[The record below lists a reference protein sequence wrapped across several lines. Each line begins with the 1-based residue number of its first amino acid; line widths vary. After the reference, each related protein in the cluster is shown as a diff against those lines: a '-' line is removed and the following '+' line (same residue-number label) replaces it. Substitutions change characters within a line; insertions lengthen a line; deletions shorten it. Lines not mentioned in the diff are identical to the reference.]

1 MLPVSAIS
9 VIKAM
14 TFGKQVSL
22 FKVISYMIFYQS
34 AWATTA
40 KCHSLCGLNNG
51 HAFPHSSGDWTSTV
65 TVPAPL
71 VLERPLDLARA
82 LLPSR
87 CPRVAFTCPEVKRQR
102 SGVSPSSY
110 QNVSPSGPGPALAT
124 SAHTK
129 GPISK
134 RCHAGG

>member
-34 AWATTA
+34 AWAATA

-71 VLERPLDLARA
+71 VSGETAR
-82 LLPSR
+82 
-87 CPRVAFTCPEVKRQR
+87 
-102 SGVSPSSY
+102 
-110 QNVSPSGPGPALAT
+110 PGPRTAAFSVSSRGLYLPGGEETALWCLSLFVSERQSQWTRARPGDLG
-124 SAHTK
+124 SY
-129 GPISK
+129 
-134 RCHAGG
+134 